1 LNYYRRY
8 VGDYLKD
15 TSRLSLLEHGA
26 YTMLLDHYYAEEQ
39 PMPLDRQEIYTMV
52 RAMTPADKKAVDKVL
67 ARYFFREGDGYHN
80 ARADHEIEVS
90 RKARDNGG
98 KGGRP
103 RTGRETEQE
112 TEQKTGQVT
121 ELGGRSGH
129 PPTTNHQSP
138 ATNLRT
144 TTRHDSAGGPAAG
157 EAGVAVWNAYAAA
170 FQRRYNVP
178 PVRNAKVNSQ
188 IKQLVARI
196 PAAEAPEVA
205 EFYLQHSMA
214 TYIRATHS
222 IGLLL
227 RDCEGLHAQWKQG
240 RATTDTAARQ
250 ADQTAAR
257 GGAVHDLLREKKAVG
272 G

>member
-1 LNYYRRY
+1 MNYYRRY

-67 ARYFFREGDGYHN
+67 AKYFFREGDGYHN

-103 RTGRETEQE
+103 KTERPTGEETE
-112 TEQKTGQVT
+112 TVTGSVT
-121 ELGGRSGH
+121 GMGTGSGH
-129 PPTTNHQSP
+129 PPTTNHQPP
-138 ATNLRT
+138 AANLRT
-144 TTRHDSAGGPAAG
+144 TTRQGSAGDPAAS
-157 EAGVAVWNAYAAA
+157 EATAAVWTAYETA
-170 FQRRYNVP
+170 FQRRYHVP

-188 IKQLVARI
+188 IKQLVARV
-196 PAAEAPEVA
+196 PAADAPGLVD
-205 EFYLQHSMA
+205 FYLEHSMA
-214 TYIRATHS
+214 AYIRATHS

-227 RDCEGLHAQWKQG
+227 RDCEGLHAQWLKG
-240 RATTDTAARQ
+240 SRTTESQARQ
-250 ADQTAAR
+250 ADQTSAR
-257 GGAVHDLLREKKAVG
+257 VEQVHRLTRRTA
-272 G
+272 